1 MALHGHR
8 AYQASLVFLSS
19 CHSSGTHQIS
29 TVGQPVLIP
38 GRLMAQKDVVIPR
51 EPMEEMDGDYNF

>member
-1 MALHGHR
+1 M
-8 AYQASLVFLSS
+8 
-19 CHSSGTHQIS
+19 
-29 TVGQPVLIP
+29 GQPVLIP